1 MGRRRTG
8 FLERVEPR
16 VLWERERADFT
27 PWLAEPDN
35 LALLGDAV
43 RLRLE
48 GARLERP
55 LDGFRADILCRD
67 ADTASPVVIEAQL
80 GASDH
85 RHLGQIVSYSAG
97 FRPSAVIWLAE
108 RFHDVHR
115 AAIDRLNA
123 IDDDVRWFAVAFAMW
138 QIEGSVA
145 APVFTVVAGP
155 GEKKPA
161 KMERPPCRARPVRRA
176 FQRAAR
182 G

>member
-16 VLWERERADFT
+16 ARWEHERADFT

-35 LALLGDAV
+35 LALLGEAV

-55 LDGFRADILCRD
+55 LDGFRADMLCRD
-67 ADTASPVVIEAQL
+67 ADTDSPVVIEAQL
-80 GASDH
+80 GPSDH
-85 RHLGQIVSYSAG
+85 RHLGQIVAYSAG
-97 FRPSAVIWLAE
+97 FRPSAAIWLAE
-108 RFHDVHR
+108 RFHDAHR

-123 IDDDVRWFAVAFAMW
+123 IDDARWFAVEFAMW
-138 QIEGSVA
+138 RIEGSVA

-155 GEKKPA
+155 GEEKAKKT
-161 KMERPPCRARPVRRA
+161 ERPPGRLRPVRGA

-182 G
+182 A